1 MSDPVRG
8 RGLRPLDTLFM
19 SFGAIL
25 SNKLRSMLT
34 LVGIVAGVASII
46 AVMTAISVIQ
56 STLEREMSVL
66 GAQTFQV
73 QKWPAGGFHSDADR
87 RKAMKR
93 PPLTLENAEAIRQH
107 VGTVDL
113 VGSEIW
119 DFGFAAQYKGVTT
132 NPNISICGGTPEY
145 PPNNTHYVGL
155 GRNISEMDVKA
166 ARKVVVIGYAIA
178 QKLYPFTDPIG
189 KDIRVDGRKYEVAGV
204 FDEKKSA
211 FGGNFDNYVLMPVST
226 FVNTYGMVGKDGFT
240 RSVNITV
247 RAKTPA
253 LIQDAIEETRQVLR
267 RDRGVKPGQEDNF
280 EFFNSQSLITQF
292 NQMSMGVKLAA
303 FVIGLIALIVAGIGI
318 MNIMLVAVT
327 ERTREIGIRK
337 ALGAKP
343 VSILGQFLLEAV
355 ILCNIGGVIG
365 VIVGFLLG
373 NLVAVFTHFDVSVP
387 MEWAVIGLLFCSAV
401 GIAFGL
407 LPAVRASRLHP
418 IDALRYE

>member
-1 MSDPVRG
+1 MRWP
-8 RGLRPLDTLFM
+8 DTLFM
-19 SFGAIL
+19 SLGAIL
-25 SNKLRSMLT
+25 ANKLRSVLT

-46 AVMTAISVIQ
+46 AVMTAISVVQ
-56 STLEREMSVL
+56 GTLEREMSVL

-73 QKWPAGGFHSDADR
+73 QKWPAGGFHSPAER

-93 PPLTLENAEAIRQH
+93 PPLTLANAALIREQ

-119 DFGFAAQYKGVTT
+119 DFGFVAEHKGTST
-132 NPNISICGGTPEY
+132 NPNLSIVGGTPEY

-155 GRNISEMDVKA
+155 GRNLSPIDVKG
-166 ARKVVVIGYAIA
+166 ARKVAVIGHAIA
-178 QKLYPFTDPIG
+178 KKLYPFTDPIG
-189 KDIRVDGRKYEVAGV
+189 KDVRVDRREYEVIGV

-211 FGGNFDNYVLMPVST
+211 FGGNFDNYVLIPVTT
-226 FVNTYGMVGKDGFT
+226 FVNTYGLVGRDGFA

-247 RAKTPA
+247 RAKTPE
-253 LIQDAIEETRQVLR
+253 LINDAIEETRQVLR
-267 RDRGVKPGQEDNF
+267 RARGVKPGEEDNF
-280 EFFNSQSLITQF
+280 DFFNSASLITQF
-292 NQMSMGVKLAA
+292 NKMSMGVKLAA
-303 FVIGLIALIVAGIGI
+303 FVIGIIALIVAGIGI

-343 VSILGQFLLEAV
+343 AGILTQFLLEAV
-355 ILCNIGGVIG
+355 ILCNIGGAVG
-365 VIVGFLLG
+365 VLAGFGMG
-373 NLVAVFTHFDVSVP
+373 NLVAVFAHFDVSVP

-401 GIAFGL
+401 GVVFGL
-407 LPAVRASRLHP
+407 LPAVRASRLNP

>member
-1 MSDPVRG
+1 M
-8 RGLRPLDTLFM
+8 RPLDTLLM
-19 SFGAIL
+19 STGAIVA
-25 SNKLRSMLT
+25 NKLRSMLT

-56 STLEREMSVL
+56 STMEREMSVL
-66 GAQTFQV
+66 GAQTFQA
-73 QKWPAGGFHSDADR
+73 QKWPAGGFHGDAER

-93 PPLTLENAEAIRQH
+93 PALTLGNADAIRQH
-107 VGTVDL
+107 VGSVDI

-119 DFGFAAQYKGVTT
+119 DFGFTASYKGEST
-132 NPNISICGGTPEY
+132 NPNLSICGGTPEY

-155 GRNISEMDVKA
+155 GRNLSPMDVKT

-178 QKLYPFTDPIG
+178 KKLYPFVDPIG
-189 KDIRVDGRKYEVAGV
+189 KEIRVDNRKYEVIGV

-226 FVNTYGMVGKDGFT
+226 FLNTYGLIGKDGFQ

-247 RAKTPA
+247 HAKTPELLA
-253 LIQDAIEETRQVLR
+253 DAMEETRQVLR
-267 RDRGVKPGQEDNF
+267 HDRGVKPGQEDNF
-280 EFFNSQSLITQF
+280 DFFSSQSLITQF
-292 NQMSMGVKLAA
+292 NRMSMGVKLAA
-303 FVIGLIALIVAGIGI
+303 FVIGIIALVVAGIGI

-327 ERTREIGIRK
+327 ERTKEIGIRK

-343 VSILGQFLLEAV
+343 VSIMTQFLLEAV
-355 ILCNIGGVIG
+355 ILCNIGGILG
-365 VIVGFLLG
+365 VVVGFLLG

-387 MEWAVIGLLFCSAV
+387 MEWAVIGLVFCSAV

-407 LPAVRASRLHP
+407 LPAIRASRLHP